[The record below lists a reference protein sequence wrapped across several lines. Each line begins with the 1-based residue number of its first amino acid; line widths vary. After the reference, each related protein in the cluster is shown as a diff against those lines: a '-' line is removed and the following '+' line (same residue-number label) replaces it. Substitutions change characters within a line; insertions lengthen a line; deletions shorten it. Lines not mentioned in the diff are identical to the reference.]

1 MSWMNLVRQVAQD
14 RANRIVN
21 GRPLRITGA
30 RQHAYIEYNK
40 GIVALENAVA
50 KLIPEYVEKLT
61 AEKEGV

>member
-21 GRPLRITGA
+21 GSPLRITGA